1 MIYIIHYTYINFI
14 YTDTV
19 TNTYDI
25 LYFIHFVVVPAW
37 ASPVRPQPHF
47 QAMAELPGTKQKR
60 LWLLSQSFL
69 GWPSN
74 RPRMYTILVLK
85 EAGALATPG
94 LSVID
99 KLYRVPML
107 SAIHHLVATQ
117 DSSFKLVISSFM

>member
-1 MIYIIHYTYINFI
+1 MT
-14 YTDTV
+14 
-19 TNTYDI
+19 
-25 LYFIHFVVVPAW
+25 
-37 ASPVRPQPHF
+37 
-47 QAMAELPGTKQKR
+47 ELPGTKQKR

-99 KLYRVPML
+99 KLYRVPVV
-107 SAIHHLVATQ
+107 SAIHQLVAPQ
-117 DSSFKLVISSFM
+117 DSFFFISY